1 VAGASTG
8 TRRQFLGAGLAG
20 AGALAFGPGFWSSA
34 LAARRRAAASAYGPL
49 QAADG
54 RGLMLPEGFRSRVI
68 ARANRL
74 VRGYPWHIFS
84 DGQATFP
91 TADGG
96 WILVSNSE
104 SIALTGAGSSAIRF
118 GPDGAIERAYRIL
131 GGTNANCA
139 GGATP
144 WGTWLSCEEYAL
156 GHVWECDPSGPG
168 QGRIRPA
175 LGAFTHEAVAVD
187 PAGRQ
192 LYMTEDRSDGALY
205 RFTPDF
211 YPDLSSG
218 RLEVMVDGPGW
229 APVPDP
235 SGIFTATRN
244 QVPGTRRFD
253 GGEGIWFDSGTVYFS
268 TKGDNRIWAYDTAA
282 GALTTVY
289 EARPGTPLRGVD
301 NLTVSR
307 AGEIFVC
314 EDGDDMEICVID
326 PDGTVAPF
334 LRLVGDAAEGLPT
347 RGNELAGVV
356 FDPAGRRMY
365 FAAQRAF
372 GFGVV
377 YEVSGP
383 FRGAGAA
390 AAPPRSDGFADV
402 WFFSASVPRP
412 RVRAPR
418 RISLAKLRRRGLTVD
433 IGFPEPAEF
442 LVALRTDD
450 LAREPGKRGSTVR
463 PRTVTLDRARTR
475 DGRVRLGLSAAEARR
490 LRAVAPA
497 TAHVAVTAQRADG
510 STTVATHRLR
520 IR

>member
-1 VAGASTG
+1 VAG

-49 QAADG
+49 QPADA
-54 RGLMLPEGFRSRVI
+54 RGLRLPAGFRSRVV

-74 VRGYPWHIFS
+74 VRGYPWHVFS

-91 TADGG
+91 TGDGG

-118 GPDGAIERAYRIL
+118 AADGSIQRAYRIL

-156 GHVWECDPSGPG
+156 GHVWECDPRRPG
-168 QGRIRPA
+168 QGVIRPA

-187 PAGRQ
+187 PVARQ

-205 RFTPDF
+205 RFTPDL
-211 YPDLSSG
+211 YPDLSRG
-218 RLEVMVDGPGW
+218 RLEVMVDGPAW

-235 SGIFTATRN
+235 SGIFTATRD
-244 QVPGTRRFD
+244 QVPGTRRFN

-282 GALTTVY
+282 GTLTTVY
-289 EARPGTPLRGVD
+289 EASPGTPLRGVD

-334 LRLVGDAAEGLPT
+334 LRLVGEAAEGLPT

-356 FDPAGRRMY
+356 FDPSGGRMY

-383 FRGAGAA
+383 FRGAGAPP
-390 AAPPRSDGFADV
+390 APAPTAVSLL
-402 WFFSASVPRP
+402 SAGAPLP

-418 RISLAKLRRRGLTVD
+418 RMSLAGLRRRGVEVE
-433 IGFPEPAEF
+433 IEFPEPAEF

-475 DGRVRLGLSAAEARR
+475 DGRVRLRVSAREAAR

-497 TAHVAVTAQRADG
+497 TAHIAVTARRADG
-510 STTVATHRLR
+510 STTVATQRLR